1 MKKTLT
7 TFIAIFISFASNA
20 DGRNFSFMIGD
31 TTINVRAPSGFYES
45 SYINA
50 EVLDIVKML
59 YPTDIYDI
67 HAVLIPANYET
78 DPSERSITLA
88 SLKEINALNLSKQ
101 DFIDIKDEFVSQQYT
116 IMNSVTDTINETLV
130 DSMAKVNEKYD
141 TNINWS
147 FNETTPLGVFMNEN
161 DAMAFSVIMAGDF
174 SEDYLEEGFFEVNSL
189 AAMNLNNRLV
199 IAYIYSAF
207 ESNADIIW
215 LEAKTRELVELLR
228 LAND

>member
-1 MKKTLT
+1 
-7 TFIAIFISFASNA
+7 
-20 DGRNFSFMIGD
+20 
-31 TTINVRAPSGFYES
+31 
-45 SYINA
+45 
-50 EVLDIVKML
+50 
-59 YPTDIYDI
+59 
-67 HAVLIPANYET
+67 
-78 DPSERSITLA
+78 
-88 SLKEINALNLSKQ
+88 
-101 DFIDIKDEFVSQQYT
+101 
-116 IMNSVTDTINETLV
+116 MNSVTDTINETLV

-228 LAND
+228 MENQ